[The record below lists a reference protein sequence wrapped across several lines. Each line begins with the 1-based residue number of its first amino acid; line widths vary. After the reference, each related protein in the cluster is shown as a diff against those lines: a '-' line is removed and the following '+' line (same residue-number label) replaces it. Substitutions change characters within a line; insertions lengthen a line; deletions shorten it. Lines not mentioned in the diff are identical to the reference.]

1 MQWPEAGMKE
11 PTVGKL
17 ELSMVL
23 IEGLDWTVDSSKAK
37 ERMSSSYPGLFTTKG
52 GGGNKQTKKRGEKRG
67 SGNKREGIVFPIK
80 AISGKTIKREVP

>member
-1 MQWPEAGMKE
+1 MKE

-23 IEGLDWTVDSSKAK
+23 VEGLDWTVDSSKAK
-37 ERMSSSYPGLFTTKG
+37 ERMSSSLSGLSLYPGLFTTKG

>member
-23 IEGLDWTVDSSKAK
+23 VEGLDWTVDSSKAK

-52 GGGNKQTKKRGEKRG
+52 GGGNKQTKKEGKKEGLAIKG
-67 SGNKREGIVFPIK
+67 RELFFQ
-80 AISGKTIKREVP
+80 